1 MPWTNDALI
10 LYHGTTDI
18 AESVLCKPS
27 GVLPHSIDVSLC
39 RARTDFGQGFYVT
52 TFLQQAEGWAD
63 RQFRDLRRRRG
74 SKQSSRAVVLRFEV
88 DRNQLA
94 SLLSLCFVTD
104 RSNPDYWNFIEHCRT
119 GMGSHLL
126 HGNKNYDVVFG
137 PVTLWPQKFVIKDSD
152 QVSFHTKS
160 ALEILPAPVLH
171 SQGTPTYIF

>member
-1 MPWTNDALI
+1 MDKTVPLSFTTVLLILRHQFFVSLRGPCHIALI
-10 LYHGTTDI
+10 FH
-18 AESVLCKPS
+18 SVE
-27 GVLPHSIDVSLC
+27 
-39 RARTDFGQGFYVT
+39 RAQISVKVFNLT
-52 TFLQQAEGWAD
+52 TFLQQAESWAD

-74 SKQSSRAVVLRFEV
+74 IKQSTQAVVLRFEV

-119 GMGSHLL
+119 GMGPHLL

-137 PVTLWPQKFVIKDSD
+137 PVTLWPQKFVIKDAD
-152 QVSFHTKS
+152 QVSFHTKA

-171 SQGTPTYIF
+171 SRGTPTYIL

>member
-1 MPWTNDALI
+1 MPWTNGSLT
-10 LYHGTTDI
+10 LYHGTTDT
-18 AESVLCKPS
+18 AVSALCKPS
-27 GVLPHSIDVSLC
+27 GALPHNIDISLC
-39 RARTDFGQGFYVT
+39 RAHTDFGQGFYLT

-63 RQFRDLRRRRG
+63 KQFRDLRRRRRVEL
-74 SKQSSRAVVLRFEV
+74 STRAVVLRFEV

-119 GMGSHLL
+119 EMGSHLL

-137 PVTLWPQKFVIKDSD
+137 PVTLWPQRLVIKDAD
-152 QVSFHTKS
+152 QISFHTKT

-171 SQGTPTYIF
+171 SQGTPTYTL